1 MAGQAAPGGKGGG
14 CLSVCYRA
22 GRLRERWQEGGGQG
36 GSAAMAHGAFAIL
49 EWRGEP
55 VGAAAR
61 LGKFRR
67 EQQ

>member
-1 MAGQAAPGGKGGG
+1 MAQAAPGGMGGG
-14 CLSVCYRA
+14 RLSVCLRA
-22 GRLRERWQEGGGQG
+22 GRVREHWQEGGGQG

-49 EWRGEP
+49 EWRGEH

-61 LGKFRR
+61 LGEFRC